1 MNKRLIVAIIAL
13 LMPLTV
19 LRAQRFI
26 TIFDPE
32 VNQPVRGVSVGI
44 DYNKAD
50 TTNVYGQV
58 FIPAKF
64 DTLFIKK
71 SGYVA
76 LRIPLKYVEDSIP
89 LIRDYHHIGEV
100 VVYAER
106 SKELDQ
112 AVHRWV
118 KEDKTEVELRHPITG
133 ISFNMSDLFNS
144 RQRRDRKHAKKMKA
158 IFKQLDEQDNDPIV
172 QSYRRALRNKQIKR

>member
-76 LRIPLKYVEDSIP
+76 LRIPRKYVEDSIP

-158 IFKQLDEQDNDPIV
+158 IFKRVWMSKTTTPLCKATAEH
-172 QSYRRALRNKQIKR
+172 

>member
-26 TIFDPE
+26 TIFDLE

-76 LRIPLKYVEDSIP
+76 LRIPCKYVEDSIP

-118 KEDKTEVELRHPITG
+118 KEDKTEVEAAPPYHRHQFQHERSVQPT
-133 ISFNMSDLFNS
+133 STA
-144 RQRRDRKHAKKMKA
+144 RPEACQE
-158 IFKQLDEQDNDPIV
+158 DESHLQT
-172 QSYRRALRNKQIKR
+172 AG